1 MRRRLAEARR
11 SESGYSI
18 VELLTVMSILAG
30 VMASVSVVMVSATRA
45 ETRMNQDFQAQTQ
58 ARVALDRFRR
68 EGHAACAAS
77 PAGASSIVTFTFVTA
92 GSCPASGG
100 TQVSWCTVAVSA
112 SRYALYRLPGSTCD
126 ATGLKLGDYLT
137 TANAFHARTTVN
149 ERATVAITLPVNVR
163 PAAAGRTYKLDDDVV
178 LRNSARPTS

>member
-1 MRRRLAEARR
+1 VRRRLADVRR
-11 SESGYSI
+11 SEAGYSI
-18 VELLTVMSILAG
+18 IELLTVMSILAG
-30 VMASVSVVMVSATRA
+30 VMTSVSVVMVSATKA

-77 PAGASSIVTFTFVTA
+77 PVGASATVTFTFVTA

-100 TQVSWCTVAVSA
+100 TQVSWCTVPVSA
-112 SRYALYRLPGSTCD
+112 NRYALYRLPGSTCD

-137 TANAFHARTTVN
+137 SANAFTSQTTVN
-149 ERATVAITLPVNVR
+149 QRATVKITLPVNVR
-163 PAAAGRTYKLDDDVV
+163 PASSGRTYKLEDDVV